1 MKARQLLNDGSW
13 RKAAVH
19 WSVAVRRSQISARLF
34 NSLIIGGGCISR
46 VYHSALRLFDG
57 LPEKAAGSQSRS
69 RLVREETPEAST
81 VNRSRQIRRQSRLQ
95 PWGCKIKEGADFQR
109 QKTAPEIDDVDGQRR
124 RFEGFEHDL
133 QLAVSNGVGDM
144 I

>member
-1 MKARQLLNDGSW
+1 LAE
-13 RKAAVH
+13 AA
-19 WSVAVRRSQISARLF
+19 SAEFATLRHDCLTA
-34 NSLIIGGGCISR
+34 SLKR
-46 VYHSALRLFDG
+46 
-57 LPEKAAGSQSRS
+57 PGSQSRS
-69 RLVREETPEAST
+69 RLVREKTPEAST

-95 PWGCKIKEGADFQR
+95 PWGCEIKEGTDLQR

-124 RFEGFEHDL
+124 RFEGFEDDL